1 MISNKNM
8 NKTLLIVL
16 IILALLIVCMFV
28 IPALFVNKVGNDLK
42 ATFGPDGVDI
52 ETDVDQ
58 DTRR

>member
-1 MISNKNM
+1 M

-28 IPALFVNKVGNDLK
+28 IPALFVNKMGNDLK
-42 ATFGPDGVDI
+42 ATFGEGADEDQ
-52 ETDVDQ
+52 DQ

>member
-28 IPALFVNKVGNDLK
+28 IPALFVNKMGNDLK
-42 ATFGPDGVDI
+42 ATFGEGADEDQ
-52 ETDVDQ
+52 DQ

>member
-1 MISNKNM
+1 MINNKNM

-42 ATFGPDGVDI
+42 ATFGEGADEDQ
-52 ETDVDQ
+52 DQDQ

>member
-1 MISNKNM
+1 M